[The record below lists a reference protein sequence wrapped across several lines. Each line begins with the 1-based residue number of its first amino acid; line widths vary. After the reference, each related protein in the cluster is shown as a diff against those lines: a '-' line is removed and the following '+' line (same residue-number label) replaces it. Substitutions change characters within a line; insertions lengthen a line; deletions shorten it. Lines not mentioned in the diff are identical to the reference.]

1 MQLIHTLAELR
12 TALADYRHPAVVPT
26 MGNLHAGH
34 LALVRQAKPLGD
46 VTISTIFVNRLQFAP
61 HEDFDTYPRTL
72 EADCAQ
78 LEAAGC
84 DIVFAPSEAE
94 LYPQAQTF
102 KVHPPSELSDIL
114 EGHFRPGFFI
124 GVCTVVMKL
133 LACTQARTALFG
145 KKDYQQLMVIRGMV
159 KQFALPVDIVGGETQ
174 RNEAGLALSSRNG
187 YLSPT
192 QREDALL
199 LSATLKSV
207 AQAVRSGSTD
217 FAALEAQSMSALR
230 GAGWVPDYVAVR
242 RQVDLQQPQA
252 GDAMVVLAAARLGS
266 RCFHLF
272 VPAKS

>member
-1 MQLIHTLAELR
+1 MQLIHTIAELR
-12 TALADYRHPAVVPT
+12 TALNAYRHPAVVPT

-46 VTISTIFVNRLQFAP
+46 VTVSTIFVNRLQFAP

-84 DIVFAPSEAE
+84 DIVFAPTEAE
-94 LYPQAQTF
+94 LYPQPQTF
-102 KVHPPSELSDIL
+102 KMHPPTELADIL

-145 KKDYQQLMVIRGMV
+145 KKDYQQLMVIRNMV
-159 KQFALPVDIVGGETQ
+159 KQFALPVDVIGGETQ

-187 YLSPT
+187 YLTPA
-192 QREDALL
+192 QREEALL
-199 LSATLKSV
+199 LSATLKKIV
-207 AQAVRSGSTD
+207 QALRSGEKD
-217 FAALEAQSMSALR
+217 IARLESHGMHTLR
-230 GAGWVPDYVAVR
+230 AAGWLPDYVAVR
-242 RQVDLQQPQA
+242 RQADLQLPHA
-252 GDAMVVLAAARLGS
+252 GDALVVLAAARLGTT
-266 RCFHLF
+266 RLIDNME
-272 VPAKS
+272 V

>member
-46 VTISTIFVNRLQFAP
+46 VTVSTIFVNRLQFAP

-72 EADCAQ
+72 EADCAH

-84 DIVFAPSEAE
+84 DIVFAPSEQE
-94 LYPQAQTF
+94 LYPQPQTF
-102 KVHPPSELSDIL
+102 KVHPPTELADIL

-145 KKDYQQLMVIRGMV
+145 KKDYQQLMVIRNMV
-159 KQFALPVDIVGGETQ
+159 KQFALPVDVVGGETQ
-174 RNEAGLALSSRNG
+174 RSEAGLALSSRNG
-187 YLSPT
+187 YLSPA
-192 QREDALL
+192 QREEALL
-199 LSATLKSV
+199 LSATLRKIV
-207 AQAVRSGSTD
+207 
-217 FAALEAQSMSALR
+217 AALRAGESDIARLEAEGMQALR
-230 GAGWVPDYVAVR
+230 SAGWVPDYVAVR
-242 RQVDLQQPQA
+242 RQADLQA
-252 GDAMVVLAAARLGS
+252 KRASDDALVVLAAARLGTT
-266 RCFHLF
+266 RLIDNIE
-272 VPAKS
+272 V